1 MDSTTHRMWM
11 ALLMTALLSAGL
23 TSNADGQTRAEEI
36 AAEQAKKAQ
45 TLQPYTPT
53 GPEAVLSRFEQRLLY
68 PPRFG
73 VTLDSVY
80 SGGGFTVGALYREP
94 VGDRAFVTGRG
105 LLSIKLYKL
114 AEFGVTSPGH
124 AGERLDFSARAGW
137 RDATQV
143 GYFGLGPDSEKDDR
157 ANYRFKETYVEGGL
171 TFRPAWWLPLDAR
184 VSYEDWQL
192 ESGKGSA
199 PSIET
204 IYTPATA
211 PGLGQSPTFLRTD
224 LRAAVDWRHPAPLY
238 ARRGG
243 FYGVAYNRYDDSDD
257 ALTFD
262 RVDVELIQ
270 HIPIWRETWVVS
282 LRTRVQSTL
291 GDDDVVPYF
300 MLPSLGGGHSLRAYQ
315 SFRFR
320 DRHSLLASAE
330 WRWIPNNLGL
340 DMALFYDAGKVASRR
355 SALDFSNLTS
365 NWGIGA
371 RFHGPLATVLRIEA
385 AKGGE
390 GWKLVISTSSPF

>member
-1 MDSTTHRMWM
+1 MHSTINHTWRPFLTA
-11 ALLMTALLSAGL
+11 ALLAVGVS
-23 TSNADGQTRAEEI
+23 SNADGQTRAEEI

-45 TLQPYTPT
+45 ALQPYTPT
-53 GPEAVLSRFEQRLLY
+53 RPEAVLSRIEGRLMY
-68 PPRFG
+68 PPRFA

-80 SGGGFTVGALYREP
+80 SGGGFTLGALYHEP
-94 VGDRAFVTGRG
+94 MGDRAFLTGRG

-114 AEFGVTSPGH
+114 AEFGVVSPGH
-124 AGERLDFSARAGW
+124 AGERLDLSARAGW

-143 GYFGLGPDSEKDDR
+143 GYFGQGNDTDKDDR
-157 ANYRFKETYVEGGL
+157 ANYRFKETYLEGGL
-171 TFRPAWWLPLDAR
+171 TFRPARWMPLDAR

-204 IYTPATA
+204 VYTPATA
-211 PGLGQSPTFLRTD
+211 PGLGQSPTYLHTD
-224 LRAAVDWRHPAPLY
+224 LRAAVDWRYPGPMY

-257 ALTFD
+257 ALSFD

-270 HIPIWRETWVVS
+270 HVPIWRETWVLS
-282 LRTRVQSTL
+282 LRTRVQSTI

-300 MLPSLGGGHSLRAYQ
+300 MLPSLGGGHSLRAYTA
-315 SFRFR
+315 FRYR

-330 WRWIPNNLGL
+330 WRWIPNNVGL

-390 GWKLVISTSSPF
+390 GWHLVFSTSAPF